1 MTRFLLDL
9 PAAHGDSQA
18 EVRVTLTIKD
28 EEIVY
33 VIGTSRETVTWQC
46 DLGRRITSKPESK
59 RS

>member
-9 PAAHGDSQA
+9 PAAHGDSKA
-18 EVRVTLTIKD
+18 EVRVTPTLTD

-33 VIGTSRETVTWQC
+33 LIGTSREKVTRQC
-46 DLGRRITSKPESK
+46 DLGVITSKPETK